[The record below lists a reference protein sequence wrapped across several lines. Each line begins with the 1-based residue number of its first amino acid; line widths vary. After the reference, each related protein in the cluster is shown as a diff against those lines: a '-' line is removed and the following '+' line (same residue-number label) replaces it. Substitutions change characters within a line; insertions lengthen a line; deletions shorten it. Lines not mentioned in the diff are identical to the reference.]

1 MIYKEQENKWYK
13 DQIDRIESLKKE
25 HVETKEI
32 LSSIS
37 ETLEKDVLLPIN
49 SVAFVRAQIYHT
61 NETMINLGN
70 DYFVE
75 RSVHQASQIVQRRID
90 VLDDGIKKLRDE
102 FEEKKDLGVTMQM
115 DDGTLEIIEPF
126 EEDFQEKPAPKPVE
140 KKAVGESIL
149 KKKEPVVETKEVK
162 PVQKAEP
169 QTVKFEEEVKQSRPE
184 PIKEVEKKQVTPK
197 VEDDKKKVSF
207 SQEVETKEIP
217 KKVSK
222 FKQDMMDRR
231 KN

>member
-1 MIYKEQENKWYK
+1 
-13 DQIDRIESLKKE
+13 
-25 HVETKEI
+25 
-32 LSSIS
+32 
-37 ETLEKDVLLPIN
+37 
-49 SVAFVRAQIYHT
+49 
-61 NETMINLGN
+61 MINLGN

-90 VLDDGIKKLRDE
+90 VLDDGIKRLRDE

-140 KKAVGESIL
+140 KKPVGESIL
-149 KKKEPVVETKEVK
+149 KKKEPVEAKEVK
-162 PVQKAEP
+162 PVQKEEP
-169 QTVKFEEEVKQSRPE
+169 KTVKFEEEAKQSHLE
-184 PIKEVEKKQVTPK
+184 PVKEVEKKQVNPK

-217 KKVSK
+217 KKLSK
-222 FKQDMMDRR
+222 FKQEMMDRK